1 MGREEK
7 EKKRERQQRKREE
20 KKKEEQKF
28 MRRFQKAAA
37 LAIGVC
43 MTVSALA
50 GCGGQSGESEMK
62 TETKQEAVTEQA
74 SGQSTEET
82 GITFPLEEQVTLTM
96 WAPFNVN
103 AASVM
108 EDYNGSLVFQEMEK
122 RTNVHIEFIH
132 PAIGQDSE
140 QFNLMIASQEYP
152 DMIMGGISNYVGGE
166 DLAVEDGVFL
176 QLNDLIDQYAPNYKA
191 ILESN
196 PEAKRQASSD
206 SGIMSSILPM
216 MRQENLCWYGPVIRK
231 DWLEETGLDI
241 PETLEEW
248 EVLLTEMK
256 KNHPDSTPLIFHPS
270 GASAGNSFRERGYD
284 FWGLFMSA
292 YGIGT
297 SSGTFGA
304 MYNDNGTV
312 KYAPI
317 EDGFKDYLEVMNRW
331 YENGLIDADYPARD
345 MDGVNALITSGM
357 VGAMV
362 GSVDI
367 ASNLFD
373 SQGVEY
379 VAAPYPVLKEG
390 DPVRLRAYD
399 AVASP
404 IGNSVSI
411 TTQCENPEIAV
422 AWLDYAFS
430 EEGSLLY
437 NFGVEGDTYTMVDG
451 MPTFTDKVLNNPDV
465 PGETALY
472 LYKMQVF
479 PQLRWGA
486 LANPSTVKNPKVLE
500 EKTAWTEQGTAELTM
515 PPVSLT
521 AEEGDE
527 LAKILTTT
535 DVYQNEMVTKF
546 IMGVEPLDKFDEYVN
561 EMKKMKIEDAIAIY
575 QKALD
580 RYLAR

>member
-1 MGREEK
+1 M
-7 EKKRERQQRKREE
+7 RKL
-20 KKKEEQKF
+20 
-28 MRRFQKAAA
+28 QKAAA
-37 LAIGVC
+37 LGMSVC
-43 MTVSALA
+43 MAVTALA
-50 GCGGQSGESEMK
+50 GCGGQESSSANGTGAEQESSA
-62 TETKQEAVTEQA
+62 ETAAQQA
-74 SGQSTEET
+74 SAQETEESAGQSS

-108 EDYNGSLVFQEMEK
+108 EDFNGSLVFQEMEK

-152 DMIMGGISNYVGGE
+152 DMIMGGVSNYKGGG
-166 DLAVEDGVFL
+166 DLAVEEGVFL
-176 QLNDLIDQYAPNYKA
+176 QLNDLIEEYAPNYMA

-206 SGIMSSILPM
+206 SGIMSAILPM
-216 MRQENLCWYGPVIRK
+216 MRQENLCWYGPIIRK

-241 PETLEEW
+241 PVTVADWETL
-248 EVLLTEMK
+248 LTAMK
-256 KNHPDSTPLIFHPS
+256 ENHPDSTPLLFHTS
-270 GASAGNSFRERGYD
+270 GASAGNSFKERGYD
-284 FWGLFMSA
+284 FWGVFMSA

-304 MYNDNGTV
+304 MYNDDGTV

-317 EDGFKDYLEVMNRW
+317 EDGFKDYLELMNRW
-331 YENGLIDADYPARD
+331 YENGLIDVDYPARD
-345 MDGVNALITSGM
+345 LDGINAMITSGTA
-357 VGAMV
+357 GAMV
-362 GSVDI
+362 GSVDV

-373 SQGVEY
+373 SQGIEY
-379 VAAPYPVLKEG
+379 VTAPYPVLNEG

-451 MPTFTDKVLNNPDV
+451 MPTFTEKVLNNPDV
-465 PGETALY
+465 PTETGLY

-486 LANPSTVKNPKVLE
+486 LANPGTVKNTKVVE
-500 EKTAWTEQGTAELTM
+500 EKTAWTEAGNAELTM

-521 AEEGDE
+521 AEEGND
-527 LAKILTTT
+527 LAKILNTT

-546 IMGVEPLDKFDEYVN
+546 IMGVESLDKFDEYV
-561 EMKKMKIEDAIAIY
+561 EQLKKMKIEDAIAIY
-575 QKALD
+575 QDALD

>member
-1 MGREEK
+1 
-7 EKKRERQQRKREE
+7 
-20 KKKEEQKF
+20 

-43 MTVSALA
+43 MTVSVLA

-152 DMIMGGISNYVGGE
+152 DMIMGGISYYVGGG

-241 PETLEEW
+241 PETVEEW

-292 YGIGT
+292 YRIGT

-451 MPTFTDKVLNNPDV
+451 TPTFTFVRFL
-465 PGETALY
+465 
-472 LYKMQVF
+472 
-479 PQLRWGA
+479 
-486 LANPSTVKNPKVLE
+486 
-500 EKTAWTEQGTAELTM
+500 
-515 PPVSLT
+515 
-521 AEEGDE
+521 
-527 LAKILTTT
+527 
-535 DVYQNEMVTKF
+535 KF
-546 IMGVEPLDKFDEYVN
+546 HYFL
-561 EMKKMKIEDAIAIY
+561 
-575 QKALD
+575 
-580 RYLAR
+580 

>member
-1 MGREEK
+1 
-7 EKKRERQQRKREE
+7 
-20 KKKEEQKF
+20 
-28 MRRFQKAAA
+28 MRRLHKMAA
-37 LAIGVC
+37 LAMSVC
-43 MTVSALA
+43 MAVTVFA
-50 GCGGQSGESEMK
+50 GCGGQDDGAANADVAGTEQGVKKDEAKEEVKEETAVQGTEDSGE
-62 TETKQEAVTEQA
+62 A
-74 SGQSTEET
+74 SQGG
-82 GITFPLEEQVTLTM
+82 GISFPLEEQVTLTM

-103 AASVM
+103 ASTVM
-108 EDYNGSLVFQEMEK
+108 EDYNGSIVFQEMEK

-152 DMIMGGISNYVGGE
+152 DMIMGGISNYKGGG
-166 DLAVEDGVFL
+166 DLAVEEGVFL
-176 QLNDLIDQYAPNYKA
+176 ELNDLIAQYAPNYTA
-191 ILESN
+191 ILEAD

-206 SGIMSSILPM
+206 NGIMSAMLPM
-216 MRQENLCWYGPVIRK
+216 MRQENLCWYGPSIRK
-231 DWLEETGLDI
+231 DWLEETGLEV
-241 PETLEEW
+241 PTTLEEW
-248 EVLLTEMK
+248 ETLLMAMK
-256 KNHPDSTPLIFHPS
+256 ENHPDSTPLVFHPS

-284 FWGLFMSA
+284 FWGVFMSA

-297 SSGTFGA
+297 SSGNFGA

-312 KYAPI
+312 KYAPV
-317 EDGFKDYLEVMNRW
+317 EAGFKDYLEMMNRW
-331 YENGLIDADYPARD
+331 YKNGLIDVDYPARD

-357 VGAMV
+357 AGAMV

-373 SQGVEY
+373 SQEIEY
-379 VAAPYPVLKEG
+379 VTAPYPVLNEG

-411 TTQCENPEIAV
+411 TTKCENPEIAV

-437 NFGVEGDTYTMVDG
+437 NFGIEGDTYTMVDG

-465 PGETALY
+465 PGETALF

-486 LANPSTVKNPKVLE
+486 LANPSTVKNVKVLE
-500 EKTAWTEQGTAELTM
+500 EKTAWTEQGDAELTM

-521 AEEGDE
+521 AEEGND
-527 LAKILTTT
+527 LAKILNTT

-546 IMGVEPLDKFDEYVN
+546 IMGVEPLDKFDEYV
-561 EMKKMKIEDAIAIY
+561 EQLKKMKIDGAIAIY
-575 QKALD
+575 QDALD

>member
-1 MGREEK
+1 MRKNQKRGALVIGLCLAVSLFVGCGSQDSSSVKETGTEQETVVERETAGDTEQN
-7 EKKRERQQRKREE
+7 E
-20 KKKEEQKF
+20 EEQ
-28 MRRFQKAAA
+28 
-37 LAIGVC
+37 
-43 MTVSALA
+43 S
-50 GCGGQSGESEMK
+50 S
-62 TETKQEAVTEQA
+62 
-74 SGQSTEET
+74 
-82 GITFPLEEQVTLTM
+82 GITFPLEEQITLTM

-108 EDYNGSLVFQEMEK
+108 EDFNGSLVFQEMEK

-132 PAIGQDSE
+132 PAIGQDGE

-152 DMIMGGISNYVGGE
+152 DMIMGGISRYEGGG

-176 QLNDLIDQYAPNYKA
+176 QLNDLIDAYAPNYKA

-206 SGIMSSILPM
+206 NGIMSAILPM

-231 DWLEETGLDI
+231 DWLDETGLDI

-248 EVLLTEMK
+248 DVLLTEMK
-256 KNHPDSTPLIFHPS
+256 KNHPDATPLVFHTS
-270 GASAGNSFRERGYD
+270 GASAGNSFKERGYD
-284 FWGLFMSA
+284 FWGIFMSA

-297 SSGTFGA
+297 SSGTYGA
-304 MYNDNGTV
+304 MYNDDGTV

-317 EDGFKDYLEVMNRW
+317 EDGFRDYLEMMNRW

-345 MDGVNALITSGM
+345 MDGINALITSGM
-357 VGAMV
+357 AGAMV
-362 GSVDI
+362 GSVDV

-379 VAAPYPVLKEG
+379 VAAPYPVMNKG
-390 DPVRLRAYD
+390 DAVRLRAYD

-404 IGNSVSI
+404 LGNSVSI

-437 NFGVEGDTYTMVDG
+437 NFGVESDTYTMVDG
-451 MPTFTDKVLNNPDV
+451 EPVFTDKVLNNPDV

-472 LYKMQVF
+472 LYKMQIF

-486 LANPSTVKNPKVLE
+486 LANPSTVKNMKVLE

-521 AEEGDE
+521 AEEGNS
-527 LAKILTTT
+527 LAKILNTT

-546 IMGVEPLDKFDEYVN
+546 IMGVESLDKFDEYV
-561 EMKKMKIEDAIAIY
+561 EQMKKMGIDDAIAIY
-575 QKALD
+575 QDALD

>member
-1 MGREEK
+1 MSK
-7 EKKRERQQRKREE
+7 
-20 KKKEEQKF
+20 
-28 MRRFQKAAA
+28 FQKSAA
-37 LAIGVC
+37 LAMCVC
-43 MTVSALA
+43 MAVSALA
-50 GCGGQSGESEMK
+50 GCGGQDSGTEGGLK
-62 TETKQEAVTEQA
+62 TEQESVIENTSAQDAEQNDEA
-74 SGQSTEET
+74 QNN
-82 GITFPLEEQVTLTM
+82 GISFPLKEQVTLTM

-122 RTNVHIEFIH
+122 LTNVHIEFIH
-132 PAIGQDSE
+132 PAIGQESE

-152 DMIMGGISNYVGGE
+152 DMIMGGISYYKGGG
-166 DLAVEDGVFL
+166 DLAVEEGVFL
-176 QLNDLIDQYAPNYKA
+176 QLNDLIDEYAPNYSA
-191 ILESN
+191 ILASN

-206 SGIMSSILPM
+206 DGIMSAVLPM
-216 MRQENLCWYGPVIRK
+216 MRQENLCWYGPIIRK

-256 KNHPDSTPLIFHPS
+256 KNHPDSTPLVFHPA
-270 GASAGNSFRERGYD
+270 GASTGNSFKERGYD
-284 FWGLFMSA
+284 FWGIFMSA

-304 MYNDNGTV
+304 MYNDDGVV

-317 EDGFKDYLEVMNRW
+317 ESGFKNYLEMMNRW

-345 MDGVNALITSGM
+345 LDGINALITSGM
-357 VGAMV
+357 AGAMV
-362 GSVDI
+362 GSVDV
-367 ASNLFD
+367 ALNLFD
-373 SQGVEY
+373 SQGIEY
-379 VAAPYPVLKEG
+379 VTAPYPVLNEG

-404 IGNSVSI
+404 LGNSVSI

-437 NFGVEGDTYTMVDG
+437 NFGIEGDTYTMVDG
-451 MPTFTDKVLNNPDV
+451 MPTFTEKVLNDPDV

-486 LANPSTVKNPKVLE
+486 WANPSTVKNTKVLA
-500 EKTAWTEQGTAELTM
+500 EKTAWTEQGNAELTM

-521 AEEGDE
+521 AEEGND
-527 LAKILTTT
+527 LAKILNTT

-546 IMGVEPLDKFDEYVN
+546 IMGVESLDKYDEYV
-561 EMKKMKIEDAIAIY
+561 EQLKKMNIDDAIAIY
-575 QKALD
+575 QDALD

>member
-1 MGREEK
+1 
-7 EKKRERQQRKREE
+7 
-20 KKKEEQKF
+20 
-28 MRRFQKAAA
+28 MRRIQKAAA
-37 LAIGVC
+37 LAMCAC
-43 MTVSALA
+43 MTASVLA
-50 GCGGQSGESEMK
+50 GCGGQDGASVSPA
-62 TETKQEAVTEQA
+62 ETKQEAKAEPKTA
-74 SGQSTEET
+74 SEESTETKED
-82 GITFPLEEQVTLTM
+82 GAGQDGGVVFPLKEQVTLTM

-108 EDYNGSLVFQEMEK
+108 EDYNGSLTFQEMEK

-152 DMIMGGISNYVGGE
+152 DMIMGGITNYKGGG
-166 DLAVEDGVFL
+166 DLAVEEGVFL

-206 SGIMSSILPM
+206 SGIMSAILPM
-216 MRQENLCWYGPVIRK
+216 MRQENLCWYGPSIRK
-231 DWLEETGLDI
+231 DWLEETGLAI
-241 PETLEEW
+241 PETVEEW
-248 EVLLTEMK
+248 EELLVQMK
-256 KNHPDSTPLIFHPS
+256 KNHPDSTPLLFHTS
-270 GASAGNSFRERGYD
+270 GASAGNSFKERGYD
-284 FWGLFMSA
+284 FWGIFMSA
-292 YGIGT
+292 YGIGA

-304 MYNDNGTV
+304 MYNDNGTA

-317 EDGFKDYLEVMNRW
+317 EEGFRAYLETMNRW
-331 YENGLIDADYPARD
+331 YEKGLIDSDYPARD
-345 MDGVNALITSGM
+345 MDGINALLTSGM
-357 VGAMV
+357 AGAMV

-373 SQGVEY
+373 SQNVEY
-379 VAAPYPVLKEG
+379 VTAPYPVLKKG
-390 DPVRLRAYD
+390 DAVRLRAYD

-404 IGNSVSI
+404 LGNSVSV
-411 TTQCENPEIAV
+411 TTQCKNPEIAV

-437 NFGVEGDTYTMVDG
+437 NFGMEGDTYTMVDG
-451 MPTFTDKVLNNPDV
+451 MPTFTDKVLNDPDI

-486 LANPSTVKNPKVLE
+486 LANPSTVKKPKVLE
-500 EKTAWTEQGTAELTM
+500 EKTAWTNQGKAELTM
-515 PPVSLT
+515 PPISLT
-521 AEEGDE
+521 AQEGDE
-527 LAKILTTT
+527 LAKILNTT

-546 IMGVEPLDKFDEYVN
+546 IMGVEPLDKFDEYV
-561 EMKKMKIEDAIAIY
+561 EQMKKMHIEDAVAIY
-575 QKALD
+575 QGALD
-580 RYLAR
+580 RYLSR